1 MPAVNITLHPRP
13 GLDPSVDHEI
23 QAIVAG
29 VLQGET
35 CNTDLAAGPWDFDT
49 RPGYGPGSSMGDVIP
64 TGSPRQGEL
73 PREYREASEAELDER
88 IRAAKATLG
97 DRVVVLGHF
106 YQREEVVVHADYVG
120 DSFQLANAA
129 LEHPDAEAIVFCG
142 VHFMAETADLLSRPE
157 QAVILPN
164 LAAGCSMADM
174 ADIDQV
180 EECWEQLAEIYGD
193 MDETDAEGLVPVIP
207 VTYMNSSAAIKGF
220 VGRHGGIV
228 CTSSNARTVLE
239 WAFQRGRRVLFFPD
253 QHLGRNTAKAMGV
266 PLEQMPMWNP
276 RKPLGGSD
284 AGTLADARV
293 ILWHGFC
300 SVHRRFSVDQID
312 KARAEHPG
320 VRVIV
325 HPECPMEV
333 VDAADEAGSTDYIRK
348 AIEAASEPTTFA
360 IGTEVNLVQRL
371 AADHPQ
377 HTIFCLDPVVCPCS
391 TMYRIHPGYL
401 AWVLE
406 GLVAGEVRNRITV
419 PDAVAAP
426 ARVALERMLA
436 AKPPAAPAAAWE
448 NAS

>member
-1 MPAVNITLHPRP
+1 MTALPLTLQPRP
-13 GLDPSVDHEI
+13 AEPVDPSVDHAI
-23 QAIVAG
+23 LAIVSGASTAA
-29 VLQGET
+29 T
-35 CNTDLAAGPWDFDT
+35 CTTDLAAGPWDFDT

-64 TGSPRQGEL
+64 GGAPRQGEL
-73 PREYREASEAELDER
+73 PAEYREASEAELHAR
-88 IRAAKATLG
+88 ITAAKEVLG

-106 YQREEVVVHADYVG
+106 YQREEVVTHADYVG

-129 LEHPDAEAIVFCG
+129 LEHPHAEAIVFCG

-174 ADIDQV
+174 ASIDEV
-180 EECWEQLAEIYGD
+180 EECWEQLADLYGPID
-193 MDETDAEGLVPVIP
+193 VRGADGLVPVIP

-239 WAFQRGRRVLFFPD
+239 WAFARGRRVLFFPD

-276 RKPLGGSD
+276 RKPLGGSSAAD
-284 AGTLADARV
+284 LADARV

-300 SVHRRFSVDQID
+300 SVHRRFTVEQIER
-312 KARAEHPG
+312 ARAEHPG

-325 HPECPMEV
+325 HPECPMAV

-348 AIEAASEPTTFA
+348 AIAAATEPTTFA
-360 IGTEVNLVQRL
+360 IGTEINLVQRL
-371 AADHPQ
+371 AAQFPQ
-377 HTIFCLDPVVCPCS
+377 HEIFCLDPVVCPCS

-406 GLVAGEVRNRITV
+406 RLVAGEVVNRITV
-419 PDAVAAP
+419 PADVAEP
-426 ARVALERMLA
+426 ARLALERMLA
-436 AKPPAAPAAAWE
+436 AKP
-448 NAS
+448 

>member
-1 MPAVNITLHPRP
+1 MSATLITLQPRP
-13 GLDPSVDHEI
+13 AIDPSVDHAI
-23 QAIVAG
+23 QAIVSGAST
-29 VLQGET
+29 EAT
-35 CNTDLAAGPWDFDT
+35 CTTDLAVGPWDFDT

-64 TGSPRQGEL
+64 TGAPRQGEL
-73 PREYREASEAELDER
+73 PIAYREASDDELDER
-88 IRAAKATLG
+88 IRTAKAVLG

-106 YQREEVVVHADYVG
+106 YQREEVVRHADYVG
-120 DSFQLANAA
+120 DSFQLAGAA
-129 LEHPDAEAIVFCG
+129 KAHPEAEAIVFCG

-180 EECWEQLAEIYGD
+180 EECWEQLAEVLGD
-193 MDETDAEGLVPVIP
+193 LDTPDAEGLLPVIP

-239 WAFQRGRRVLFFPD
+239 WAFARGRRVLFFPD

-266 PLEQMPMWNP
+266 PLERMPMWNP
-276 RKPLGGSD
+276 RKPLGGSTPD
-284 AGTLADARV
+284 QLDDSRV

-300 SVHRRFSVDQID
+300 SVHRRFTVDQID

-325 HPECPMEV
+325 HPECPMDV
-333 VDAADEAGSTDYIRK
+333 VDAADEAGSTDLIRK
-348 AIEAASEPTTFA
+348 AIAAATEPTTFA
-360 IGTEVNLVQRL
+360 IGTEINLVQRL
-371 AADHPQ
+371 AAQYPQ
-377 HTIFCLDPVVCPCS
+377 HEIFCLDPVVCPCS

-406 GLVAGEVRNRITV
+406 SLVAGEVVNRITV
-419 PDAVAAP
+419 PSSVAEP
-426 ARVALERMLA
+426 ATVALERMLA
-436 AKPPAAPAAAWE
+436 AQPSGAVK
-448 NAS
+448 

>member
-1 MPAVNITLHPRP
+1 MSITFVPADR
-13 GLDPSVDHEI
+13 LDPSVDHHL
-23 QAIVAG
+23 QAIV
-29 VLQGET
+29 QGTSTDAT
-35 CNTDLAAGPWDFDT
+35 CSTDLAVGPWDFDT

-64 TGSPRQGEL
+64 AGAPRQGEL
-73 PREYREASEAELDER
+73 PAEYRQASEAELDAR
-88 IRAAKATLG
+88 IRAAKHALG
-97 DRVVVLGHF
+97 DRVVILGHF
-106 YQREEVVVHADYVG
+106 YQREEVVTHADYVG
-120 DSFQLANAA
+120 DSFQLATAA
-129 LEHPDAEAIVFCG
+129 KGRPDAEAIVFCG
-142 VHFMAETADLLSRPE
+142 VHFMAETADLLSAPE

-180 EECWEQLAEIYGD
+180 EECWEQLSEIYGD
-193 MDETDAEGLVPVIP
+193 MDQSDADGRVPVIP

-228 CTSSNARTVLE
+228 CTSSNAKTVLE
-239 WAFQRGRRVLFFPD
+239 WAFERGRRVLFFPD

-276 RKPLGGSD
+276 RKALGGSS
-284 AGTLADARV
+284 AAELTDARV

-300 SVHRRFSVDQID
+300 SVHRRFTVAQID

-348 AIEAASEPTTFA
+348 AIAAATEPETFA
-360 IGTEVNLVQRL
+360 IGTEINLVRRL
-371 AADHPQ
+371 AAEHPQ
-377 HTIFCLDPVVCPCS
+377 HEIFCLDPVVCPCS

-406 GLVAGEVRNRITV
+406 ELVAGHTPNRITV
-419 PDAVAAP
+419 SDDVAAP

-436 AKPPAAPAAAWE
+436 AKPPVVAGVK
-448 NAS
+448 

>member
-1 MPAVNITLHPRP
+1 MSLLQIHPRP
-13 GLDPSVDHEI
+13 IDASVDHGI

-29 VLQGET
+29 ASTAET

-64 TGSPRQGEL
+64 TGAPRQGEL
-73 PREYREASEAELDER
+73 PPEYREASEEELHDR
-88 IRAAKATLG
+88 IRAAKQTLG

-106 YQREEVVVHADYVG
+106 YQREEVVAHADYVG

-129 LEHPDAEAIVFCG
+129 LTQPQAEAIVFCG
-142 VHFMAETADLLSRPE
+142 VHFMAETADLLSRDD

-174 ADIDQV
+174 ASIDEV
-180 EECWEQLAEIYGD
+180 EDCWEQLADIYGPLNAV
-193 MDETDAEGLVPVIP
+193 DEDGLVPVIP

-239 WAFQRGRRVLFFPD
+239 WAFALGRRVLFFPD

-266 PLEQMPMWNP
+266 PLERMPMWNP
-276 RKPLGGSD
+276 RKPLGGSSED
-284 AGTLADARV
+284 ELADAQV

-300 SVHRRFSVDQID
+300 SVHRRFTVDQIER
-312 KARAEHPG
+312 ARAEHPG

-325 HPECPMEV
+325 HPECPMAV

-348 AIEAASEPTTFA
+348 AIAAATEPTTFA
-360 IGTEVNLVQRL
+360 VGTEINLVQRL
-371 AADHPQ
+371 AAQFPQ
-377 HTIFCLDPVVCPCS
+377 HDIFCLDPVVCPCS

-406 GLVAGEVRNRITV
+406 ELVAGRVVNRITV
-419 PDAVAAP
+419 PADVADP
-426 ARVALERMLA
+426 ARTALERMLA
-436 AKPPAAPAAAWE
+436 AKP
-448 NAS
+448 

>member
-1 MPAVNITLHPRP
+1 MTALPLTLQPRP
-13 GLDPSVDHEI
+13 AEPVDPSVDHAI
-23 QAIVAG
+23 LAIVSGASTAA
-29 VLQGET
+29 T
-35 CNTDLAAGPWDFDT
+35 CTTDLAAGPWDFDT

-64 TGSPRQGEL
+64 GGAPRQGEL
-73 PREYREASEAELDER
+73 PAEYREASEAELHAR
-88 IRAAKATLG
+88 ITAAKEVLG

-106 YQREEVVVHADYVG
+106 YQREEVVTHADYVG

-129 LEHPDAEAIVFCG
+129 LEHPHAEAIVFCG

-174 ADIDQV
+174 ASIDEV
-180 EECWEQLAEIYGD
+180 EECWEQLADLYGPLD
-193 MDETDAEGLVPVIP
+193 VRGADGLVPVIP

-239 WAFQRGRRVLFFPD
+239 WAFARGRRVLFFPD

-276 RKPLGGSD
+276 RKPLGGSSAAD
-284 AGTLADARV
+284 LADARV

-300 SVHRRFSVDQID
+300 SVHRRFTVEQIER
-312 KARAEHPG
+312 ARAEHPG

-325 HPECPMEV
+325 HPECPMAV
-333 VDAADEAGSTDYIRK
+333 VDAADEAGSTDYIRR
-348 AIEAASEPTTFA
+348 AIAAATEPTTFA
-360 IGTEVNLVQRL
+360 IGTEINLVQRL
-371 AADHPQ
+371 AAQFPQ
-377 HTIFCLDPVVCPCS
+377 HEIFCLDPVVCPCS

-406 GLVAGEVRNRITV
+406 RLVAGEVVNRITV
-419 PDAVAAP
+419 PADVAEP
-426 ARVALERMLA
+426 ARLALERMLA
-436 AKPPAAPAAAWE
+436 AKP
-448 NAS
+448 